1 MRAADDGCHGEDDV
15 KVRDIAYQITLT
27 DDKYERLSA
36 AAAEELTVENPHA
49 HP

>member
-1 MRAADDGCHGEDDV
+1 MRAADDGCHGEDGAE
-15 KVRDIAYQITLT
+15 VRDIAYQITLT
-27 DDKYERLSA
+27 DDEYQRLSA